1 MPRPATAARK
11 GSRDQQPEPP
21 IDPSELPGTDE
32 TPTGPGESWRQIAAA
47 HMHAFDST
55 VPAYILDKNYYFLD
69 WNAAFDLLVAGP
81 LGLQRTYSHAGEF
94 ISALANASAVFERSK
109 RTFATGREPLA
120 DAEPLVFQS
129 KRYGTI
135 EFHKLAT
142 QTADNAARLAAWTVC
157 LNISHA
163 DNPEKIWEEVTRR
176 LKEDLHWARYA
187 ISYDKL
193 LLNFDD
199 YVALVVTMVDKLRAC
214 SHCIDLGAG
223 TGNGTLSL
231 LQARPDKRVCAI
243 EANHAMLQCLID
255 KVADGEA
262 AAGRDYFGRL
272 MPLHEDIL
280 RLDEVKVLS
289 SGSFDGALLMNVLYT
304 LDDPERCLRETYELL
319 KPGGV
324 LVLSTPHSETNV
336 DQLFGRMRESLQA
349 KGVFDS
355 LRSNYDDARRRHE
368 DMMDRI
374 HRDTQTDI
382 RHYVEEAGFQIR
394 DWKPAYVDS
403 VVVVEAVKP

>member
-1 MPRPATAARK
+1 
-11 GSRDQQPEPP
+11 
-21 IDPSELPGTDE
+21 
-32 TPTGPGESWRQIAAA
+32 
-47 HMHAFDST
+47 
-55 VPAYILDKNYYFLD
+55 
-69 WNAAFDLLVAGP
+69 
-81 LGLQRTYSHAGEF
+81 
-94 ISALANASAVFERSK
+94 
-109 RTFATGREPLA
+109 
-120 DAEPLVFQS
+120 
-129 KRYGTI
+129 
-135 EFHKLAT
+135 
-142 QTADNAARLAAWTVC
+142 
-157 LNISHA
+157 
-163 DNPEKIWEEVTRR
+163 
-176 LKEDLHWARYA
+176 
-187 ISYDKL
+187 
-193 LLNFDD
+193 
-199 YVALVVTMVDKLRAC
+199 
-214 SHCIDLGAG
+214 
-223 TGNGTLSL
+223 
-231 LQARPDKRVCAI
+231 
-243 EANHAMLQCLID
+243 
-255 KVADGEA
+255 
-262 AAGRDYFGRL
+262 

-382 RHYVEEAGFQIR
+382 RHYVEEAGFQIC